1 MSHPHTLNQTLGLSW
16 FLVLMLG
23 LNPFLGLVVVAQS
36 LDPLAPGKT
45 IERELK
51 GGDKHRF
58 SVQLNANDFLKL
70 SVIQKGIDVVVR
82 LLGPDGKILQEVD
95 SPNGTQGEEPL
106 SFISNQAGSYTVE
119 IDALEKT
126 APPGKYRLKPEAI
139 KTATEQDHAALEIER
154 LNDEAQKL
162 QREGKYD
169 QGVPLAQQAVEKSET
184 QLGSAH
190 PLVTYSLN
198 NLAALYWAKG
208 DYPQA
213 EQLFQRILAIRE
225 KTLDSD
231 DPNIGLS
238 LNNLGTLYQ
247 TKGDYNRAEPLYQR
261 ALAIWE
267 KAYGPDH
274 PVVASTLNNLA
285 ALYKDLGDYSKTER
299 LHQRALAIREKTLGP
314 NHPDVASTLNN
325 LSLLYQDQGDYA
337 KAEPL
342 SQRALAIYEKAYG
355 PDHPTVALLLD
366 SLSSIYSTKGDYS
379 RAKSL
384 YERALAIK
392 EKAIGPDHPDVIHT
406 LRNLAVVL
414 MAQGDFGKA
423 EPLFQRAI
431 TIQEKAFGPDNPEL
445 SLTLSNLAA
454 LYQKKGDNSQAEAL
468 YQRAIV
474 ISEKTLGPDHLDV
487 AQSLNNLSVIY
498 KDKGEYSQAEP
509 VLRRALAI
517 REKTLGPDH
526 PLVASSLTNLA
537 VLYQTKGDFLPAI
550 QYRIQCN
557 EVTERDLLRNLAA
570 GSENQKTLYL
580 KKTDVFTAQTLSLH
594 LQCAPQSLEAKQA
607 ALTVLLRRKGRGL
620 DAMASAIETLRKHQA
635 PEVQKLLDDDAN
647 LAGQISVLTLRGPG
661 TKKPEEHLAHLKE
674 LETQKE
680 KMEAEISAK
689 SAEFKSQITPITLKN
704 VQQQIPSDGILV
716 EFAFYK
722 PFVPLQSE
730 QSRLA
735 VYTLDHKGEIKWAD
749 LGETAPIEQA
759 VSAFRKAVA
768 RSKTDLAKDVTP
780 AAQALDRLV
789 IKPVRAL
796 VGKTRHLLISPDGVL
811 NLIPFAALMDEQG
824 KFLVEQYQLT
834 YLTSGRDLLRLAVKI
849 ESQQPPLVIAN
860 PDYGDGAGPQ
870 ILGIPLG
877 RLLRLSGTRA
887 EGEQIKAIFPHAELK
902 MNVDAAEQHLK
913 QVNRPVLVH
922 IATHGYFLK
931 DAAQTPVEANTRRL
945 DRTGDDPINLEQ
957 LKAGNP
963 LLRSWLFFA
972 GANQAGTQDN
982 DGVMTALEAAQLNL
996 WGTKLVVLSACDTGL
1011 GDVKNGD
1018 GVYGLRRALVLAGSE
1033 AQMMSLWPVS
1043 DQATR
1048 ELMVE
1053 YYTRLKAGEGRSEA
1067 LRTVQL
1073 KFLKKPRRQHPF
1085 YWASFIQSG
1094 EWTSL

>member
-1 MSHPHTLNQTLGLSW
+1 
-16 FLVLMLG
+16 
-23 LNPFLGLVVVAQS
+23 
-36 LDPLAPGKT
+36 
-45 IERELK
+45 
-51 GGDKHRF
+51 
-58 SVQLNANDFLKL
+58 
-70 SVIQKGIDVVVR
+70 
-82 LLGPDGKILQEVD
+82 
-95 SPNGTQGEEPL
+95 
-106 SFISNQAGSYTVE
+106 
-119 IDALEKT
+119 
-126 APPGKYRLKPEAI
+126 
-139 KTATEQDHAALEIER
+139 
-154 LNDEAQKL
+154 
-162 QREGKYD
+162 
-169 QGVPLAQQAVEKSET
+169 
-184 QLGSAH
+184 
-190 PLVTYSLN
+190 
-198 NLAALYWAKG
+198 
-208 DYPQA
+208 
-213 EQLFQRILAIRE
+213 
-225 KTLDSD
+225 
-231 DPNIGLS
+231 
-238 LNNLGTLYQ
+238 
-247 TKGDYNRAEPLYQR
+247 
-261 ALAIWE
+261 
-267 KAYGPDH
+267 
-274 PVVASTLNNLA
+274 
-285 ALYKDLGDYSKTER
+285 
-299 LHQRALAIREKTLGP
+299 
-314 NHPDVASTLNN
+314 
-325 LSLLYQDQGDYA
+325 QGDYA

-366 SLSSIYSTKGDYS
+366 SLSSLYSTKGDYS

-414 MAQGDFGKA
+414 MNQGDFGKA
-423 EPLFQRAI
+423 ERLFQRAI
-431 TIQEKAFGPDNPEL
+431 TIQEKAFGPDNPKL

-454 LYQKKGDNSQAEAL
+454 LYQKKGDTSQAEAL

-474 ISEKTLGPDHLDV
+474 IGEKTLGPDDLDV

-498 KDKGEYSQAEP
+498 KDKREYSQAEP

-550 QYRIQCN
+550 QCRIQCN

-580 KKTDVFTAQTLSLH
+580 KKTDAFTNQTLSLH
-594 LQCAPQSLEAKQA
+594 LQCAPQSLEAKEA

-620 DAMASAIETLRKHQA
+620 DAMASAIETLRKHQT

-680 KMEAEISAK
+680 KLEAEISTK
-689 SAEFKSQITPITLKN
+689 SAEFKSQITPITLKS

-722 PFVPLQSE
+722 PYVPLQSE
-730 QSRLA
+730 HSRLA
-735 VYTLDHKGEIKWAD
+735 VYTLDHKGEVKWAD

-768 RSKTDLAKDVTP
+768 RSKTDLAKDVKP

-860 PDYGDGAGPQ
+860 P
-870 ILGIPLG
+870 
-877 RLLRLSGTRA
+877 
-887 EGEQIKAIFPHAELK
+887 
-902 MNVDAAEQHLK
+902 
-913 QVNRPVLVH
+913 
-922 IATHGYFLK
+922 
-931 DAAQTPVEANTRRL
+931 
-945 DRTGDDPINLEQ
+945 
-957 LKAGNP
+957 
-963 LLRSWLFFA
+963 
-972 GANQAGTQDN
+972 
-982 DGVMTALEAAQLNL
+982 
-996 WGTKLVVLSACDTGL
+996 
-1011 GDVKNGD
+1011 
-1018 GVYGLRRALVLAGSE
+1018 
-1033 AQMMSLWPVS
+1033 
-1043 DQATR
+1043 
-1048 ELMVE
+1048 
-1053 YYTRLKAGEGRSEA
+1053 
-1067 LRTVQL
+1067 
-1073 KFLKKPRRQHPF
+1073 
-1085 YWASFIQSG
+1085 
-1094 EWTSL
+1094 